1 MQSLSD
7 KSLKFANS
15 MNSYPNL
22 KLKPGK
28 EKSLLRK
35 HPWVF
40 SGALTNEIRQTP
52 EGTMVNVTDINNRY
66 LGTGY
71 VQHGSIAVRII
82 SFIECE
88 IDLIFWTNKIQ
99 KSFKLRQYL
108 QLGDNA
114 TTNCYRLMHGEG
126 DDIPGLII
134 DIYNDTAVIQ
144 CHTSGIYSQIQLIC
158 QALQDVMGSRLKAVY
173 DKSKETLHG
182 TVASASNGLLW
193 GESGDGMVTE
203 NNHRFHVDWVSGQK
217 TGFFLDQRD
226 NRALLGHY
234 AKGKTVLNTF
244 AYTGGFSVYALMN
257 GASQVDSV
265 DVSKNAIEVLNRN
278 MALNLP
284 EASNYNSYAEDTFSF
299 FKRSEQLYDIV
310 ILDPPAFAKNI
321 GARHNAIMG
330 YKRLNI
336 EGFKK
341 VSQGGLLF
349 TFSCSQVVDAH
360 TFLQTVMS
368 AAMESGRN
376 VKVLHRLSQPADHPV
391 NIFHPEGEYLKGLVL
406 WVE

>member
-1 MQSLSD
+1 
-7 KSLKFANS
+7 
-15 MNSYPNL
+15 MNSYPSL

-28 EKSLLRK
+28 EKSLQRK

-40 SGALTNEIRQTP
+40 SGALTNDIRQTP
-52 EGTMVNVTDINNRY
+52 ETSMVNITDINNNF

-82 SFIECE
+82 SFEQCE
-88 IDLIFWTNKIQ
+88 IDLAFWTKTIGR
-99 KSFKLRQYL
+99 SYHLRQYL
-108 QLGDNA
+108 NL
-114 TTNCYRLMHGEG
+114 TNNDKTNSYRLMHGEG

-134 DIYNDTAVIQ
+134 DIYNGTAVIQ
-144 CHTSGIYSQIQLIC
+144 CHTSGIYSQINTIC
-158 QALQDVMGSRLKAVY
+158 EALQQVLGASLKAVY
-173 DKSKETLHG
+173 DKSKESLHG
-182 TVASASNGLLW
+182 SVENVNNGLLW
-193 GESGDGMVTE
+193 GDASDGIVNE
-203 NNHRFHVDWVSGQK
+203 NGHQFFVDWVSGQK
-217 TGFFLDQRD
+217 TGFFIDQRG

-234 AKGKTVLNTF
+234 AKNKTVLNTF

-257 GASQVDSV
+257 GAKQVDSV
-265 DVSKNAIEVLNRN
+265 DVSKNAIEILNRN
-278 MALNLP
+278 MLLNKP
-284 EASNYNSYAEDTFSF
+284 DATNFESFAEDTFSF
-299 FKRSEQLYDIV
+299 FKRSTQQYDIV

-336 EGFKK
+336 EGLKK
-341 VSQGGLLF
+341 VGQGGLLF
-349 TFSCSQVVDAH
+349 TFSCSQVVDSH

-368 AAMESGRN
+368 AALESGRQ